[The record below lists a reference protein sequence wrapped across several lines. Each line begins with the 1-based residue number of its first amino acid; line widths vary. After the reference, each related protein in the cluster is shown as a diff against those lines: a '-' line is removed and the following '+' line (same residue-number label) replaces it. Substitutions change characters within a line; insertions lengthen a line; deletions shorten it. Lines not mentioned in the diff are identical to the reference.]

1 MKKKIIAL
9 SIILSLATAVLIV
22 CILFLMDAIF
32 SGCDQNES
40 EVTNGGHLTANQTS
54 SFGFTTTEPVESDFN
69 PSKEPD
75 TTPIYFDTPEEAAV
89 GTLKAILENDRDMF
103 KRYAHKSDSKLG
115 EIREDFLK
123 HLRNAEVED
132 YRRDYVFEDFTPYI
146 WNEGRFYTL
155 DGDSRQYNFYT
166 ADFQVTISIRVE
178 YDIAEDRFYIDTAG
192 VYGEKKTEY
201 TELGEKYVEMR
212 FTADNTSLEYVE

>member
-1 MKKKIIAL
+1 MKKKILAL
-9 SIILSLATAVLIV
+9 SLILSLAVTAL
-22 CILFLMDAIF
+22 
-32 SGCDQNES
+32 SGCNQNS
-40 EVTNGGHLTANQTS
+40 ETKMGGGHSSEPQTS
-54 SFGFTTTEPVESDFN
+54 SFVTTKQLEPDFN
-69 PSKEPD
+69 SSEEPD
-75 TTPIYFDTPEEAAV
+75 TTPIYCDTPEEAAV

>member
-1 MKKKIIAL
+1 MKKKILA
-9 SIILSLATAVLIV
+9 LSLALSLAAL
-22 CILFLMDAIF
+22 
-32 SGCDQNES
+32 SGCNQNS
-40 EVTNGGHLTANQTS
+40 ETETSGVQSSEPQTS
-54 SFGFTTTEPVESDFN
+54 SFITTARIEDDIN
-69 PSKEPD
+69 PPEEPD
-75 TTPIYFDTPEEAAV
+75 TTPIYCDTPEEAAV
-89 GTLKAILENDRDMF
+89 GALKAILENDRDMF
-103 KRYAHKSDSKLG
+103 KRYAHKSDSKLS

-132 YRRDYVFEDFTPYI
+132 YRRDYAFEDFTPYI

-178 YDIAEDRFYIDTAG
+178 YDITEDRFYMNTAG
-192 VYGEKKTEY
+192 AYGEKKSEY

-212 FTADNTSLEYVE
+212 FTADNTSLEYAE

>member
-1 MKKKIIAL
+1 MKKKILAL
-9 SIILSLATAVLIV
+9 SLVLSLTVTA
-22 CILFLMDAIF
+22 F
-32 SGCDQNES
+32 SGCNQNS
-40 EVTNGGHLTANQTS
+40 ETKADGVQSSEPQTL
-54 SFGFTTTEPVESDFN
+54 SFITTTRVENDFD
-69 PSKEPD
+69 PLEEPD
-75 TTPIYFDTPEEAAV
+75 TTPIYCDTPEEAAV
-89 GTLKAILENDRDMF
+89 GALKAILENDPDMF
-103 KRYAHKSDSKLG
+103 KRYAHKSDSKLS

-178 YDIAEDRFYIDTAG
+178 YDVAEDRFYMNTAG
-192 VYGEKKTEY
+192 VYGEKKSEY
-201 TELGEKYVEMR
+201 TEPGEKYVEMR
-212 FTADNTSLEYVE
+212 FTADNTSLEYAE